1 MRTAF
6 RIVCLLIAFVPLYF
20 GTTQLMDGAGA
31 VSPALDSQYR
41 YMSGLYITLGFG
53 MLLVAWEA
61 ERAPL
66 LAIVVIM
73 AAFMG
78 GIGRLVSLGE
88 VGMPN
93 PRQHTGM
100 FIELSMPLLLV
111 WLWALRRG
119 GKSWRD

>member
-6 RIVCLLIAFVPLYF
+6 RAVCFLIALVPLFF
-20 GTTQLMDGAGA
+20 GVTQLIDGAGD

-41 YMSGLYITLGFG
+41 YMSGLYVAIGFG
-53 MLLVAWEA
+53 MLVVAWKA
-61 ERAPL
+61 EQASL
-66 LAIVVIM
+66 LATILIL

-78 GIGRLVSLGE
+78 GVGRLVSLGD

-100 FIELSMPLLLV
+100 YIELSMPILLV
-111 WLWALRRG
+111 WLWALRR
-119 GKSWRD
+119 KSRM

>member
-6 RIVCLLIAFVPLYF
+6 RIVCLIIALVPLYF
-20 GTTQLMDGAGA
+20 GTTQMLEGAGS

-41 YMSGLYITLGFG
+41 YMSGLYIALGCG
-53 MLLVAWEA
+53 MLLVALQA
-61 ERAPL
+61 ERSPL

-111 WLWALRRG
+111 WLWVISRQAKR
-119 GKSWRD
+119 

>member
-6 RIVCLLIAFVPLYF
+6 RAVCFLIALVPLFF
-20 GTTQLMDGAGA
+20 GVTQLMDGAGD

-41 YMSGLYITLGFG
+41 YMSGLYVAIGLG
-53 MLLVAWEA
+53 MLVVAWKA
-61 ERAPL
+61 EQASL
-66 LAIVVIM
+66 LATILIL

-78 GIGRLVSLGE
+78 GVGRLISLGD

-100 FIELSMPLLLV
+100 YIELSMPILLV
-111 WLWALRRG
+111 WLWALRR
-119 GKSWRD
+119 KSGL